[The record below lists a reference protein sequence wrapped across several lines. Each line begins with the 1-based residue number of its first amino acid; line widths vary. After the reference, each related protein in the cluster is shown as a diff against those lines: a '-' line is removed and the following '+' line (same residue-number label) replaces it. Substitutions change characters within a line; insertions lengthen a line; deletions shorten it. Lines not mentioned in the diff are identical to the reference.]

1 MLKIKQMNNLKTYIE
16 IIKEE
21 LEFPYSIMTCP
32 KNKIDIIL
40 TNLLPFINYPFNLS
54 TEFIVI
60 NKIKYLILKIIK
72 KIYNINTKIKKK
84 L

>member
-1 MLKIKQMNNLKTYIE
+1 M
-16 IIKEE
+16 
-21 LEFPYSIMTCP
+21 S

-60 NKIKYLILKIIK
+60 NEIKYLILKIIK
-72 KIYNINTKIKKK
+72 KKMYNINDKNKKRNYK
-84 L
+84 